1 MKPSKAEGRRIRR
14 RIRARASLPR
24 LATKYRFVDHSRYGD
39 QPIRSRKNF
48 SLDEVH
54 PAFWQY
60 SPSSYDRRIIFA
72 ETAIRAEVWKQ
83 NYCCFPR
90 RLYVDIARSCRKCGR
105 WFIFFA
111 LEQKYLFESL
121 GFYVDADCVHCQECR
136 HTELE
141 LKQRIERYSALLEQT
156 EKSAIEWQEL
166 ADVADIL
173 WASGY
178 IKKAGTLQKSRI
190 PKRLKEFQ

>member
-54 PAFWQY
+54 QAFWQY

-156 EKSAIEWQEL
+156 EKRPSSGRNSRTWPISYGQ
-166 ADVADIL
+166 ADTSRKPGHCRSH
-173 WASGY
+173 ASRNG
-178 IKKAGTLQKSRI
+178 
-190 PKRLKEFQ
+190 